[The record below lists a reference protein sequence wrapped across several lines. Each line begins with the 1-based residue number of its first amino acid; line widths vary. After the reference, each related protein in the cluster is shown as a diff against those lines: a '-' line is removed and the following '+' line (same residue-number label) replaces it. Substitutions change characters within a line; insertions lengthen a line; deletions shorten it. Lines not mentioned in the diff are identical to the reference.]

1 MAILDETF
9 LGNSIEDWGIALGI
23 ILGAFIATKIAYWII
38 ANVVKK
44 LTKKT
49 KTNLDDVLIETLEKP
64 IIYSIL
70 ILGYWIA
77 IHYVDLSDN
86 PGILSFLE
94 GVAGIA
100 IIITL
105 TSIVSRVFDAL
116 VTEIVLPYVEKTEGG
131 ADNYMLPIIRKVTKS
146 IIWVFGIIIG
156 LDNIGFDIT
165 AMIAGLGIG
174 GLALALA
181 AQDSVK
187 NIFAGIMIFLDKP
200 FKMQDRIQIEGFDGI
215 VEEVGLRSTRV
226 RTLDGRI
233 VTIPNST
240 FTDNSVVNVTSQPAL
255 KITLNLG
262 LTYDTSEEDMQKGVD
277 ILREIV
283 ADNSEIL
290 EQDCA
295 VGFKDFGD
303 FSLGILFLYY
313 IKPEAHWLDSQNT
326 ISKDVLKRFN
336 AAGLDFAFP
345 TQTLLNKEIT

>member
-1 MAILDETF
+1 MTFLDEKF
-9 LGNSIEDWGIALGI
+9 LGNTIEDWGIALAI

-77 IHYVDLSDN
+77 IHYVDLSNN